1 MFLLH
6 QLLGLQLWGVVQWLV
21 VVLVQPIWTCVGRM
35 DHVDPC
41 RLWTCRTILQRCCS
55 CRRMLVVWAWA
66 CVSVWCHLL
75 GQLLLQLVE
84 TLPLLLFVGA
94 WCVPGLW
101 VLFSASSLVESLLL
115 SSLSVLWVCVA
126 AVAWRCPGE
135 AELRYHVKM
144 AASVESV
151 AEAAHCRS
159 NLLLNCAVVSG
170 PVVQPKGP
178 ELSPVPTL
186 VCWLSTMLHIN
197 MSVCIDR

>member
-1 MFLLH
+1 M
-6 QLLGLQLWGVVQWLV
+6 
-21 VVLVQPIWTCVGRM
+21 
-35 DHVDPC
+35 
-41 RLWTCRTILQRCCS
+41 
-55 CRRMLVVWAWA
+55 
-66 CVSVWCHLL
+66 
-75 GQLLLQLVE
+75 
-84 TLPLLLFVGA
+84 
-94 WCVPGLW
+94 PGLW

-170 PVVQPKGP
+170 PVVQPKGA

-197 MSVCIDR
+197 MYVCMYMHIDVNICIYSYIQILCLYKYIFK